1 MNEYD
6 NLKKAYD
13 RLERLYTERQT
24 KYTRLKRKA
33 KEIFKKNYDL
43 EELVRAHIRLN
54 KELTQKLKKTEI
66 DLALMLNR
74 QETGKKT
81 SQTNKKG

>member
-13 RLERLYTERQT
+13 RLEKLYTENQI
-24 KYTRLKRKA
+24 KYTRLKKKA
-33 KEIFKKNYDL
+33 KEIFAKNYDL
-43 EELVRAHIRLN
+43 EELVKAHIRLN
-54 KELTQKLKKTEI
+54 KELTQKLKKAEI
-66 DLALMLNR
+66 DLALMLKR
-74 QETGKKT
+74 QETSKKS